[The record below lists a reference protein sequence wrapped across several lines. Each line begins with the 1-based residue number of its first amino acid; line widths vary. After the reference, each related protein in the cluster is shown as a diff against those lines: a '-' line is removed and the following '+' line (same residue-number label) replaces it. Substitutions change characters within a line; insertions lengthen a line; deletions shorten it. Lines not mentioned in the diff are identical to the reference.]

1 MFTENAMLGFK
12 KYIQRTVAYAQYK
25 VGSTYYRTDIK
36 KIEINKDGKVE
47 IDFIVDHTLPGD
59 IKITEVQ
66 LYDNESKLW
75 LSKPESITRKA
86 RQEGVFY
93 RFTID
98 VREG

>member
-1 MFTENAMLGFK
+1 MFTANALLGIK
-12 KYIQRTVAYAQYK
+12 KYIQRTVLYARYK
-25 VGSTYYRTDIK
+25 VGSNYYRTDIK
-36 KIEINKDGKVE
+36 KISINSSGQVE

-66 LYDNESKLW
+66 LFDTENNLW
-75 LSKPESITRKA
+75 LSKAESITRKA

-98 VREG
+98 VREV

>member
-1 MFTENAMLGFK
+1 MFTANALLGIK
-12 KYIQRTVAYAQYK
+12 KYIQRTVLYARYK
-25 VGSTYYRTDIK
+25 VGSYYRTDIK
-36 KIEINKDGKVE
+36 KISINSSGQVE

-66 LYDNESKLW
+66 LFDTENNLW
-75 LSKPESITRKA
+75 LSKAESITRKA

-98 VREG
+98 VREV